1 MNQGKHA
8 LCQSMAYL
16 TTAFAQQTYPE
27 SLRHKHLDQLSP
39 YEFER
44 QRQTAL

>member
-1 MNQGKHA
+1 MNQGKLA
-8 LCQSMAYL
+8 RCQSMAYL
-16 TTAFAQQTYPE
+16 KTAFAQLTYPE
-27 SLRHKHLDQLSP
+27 SLRNKHLDQLSP